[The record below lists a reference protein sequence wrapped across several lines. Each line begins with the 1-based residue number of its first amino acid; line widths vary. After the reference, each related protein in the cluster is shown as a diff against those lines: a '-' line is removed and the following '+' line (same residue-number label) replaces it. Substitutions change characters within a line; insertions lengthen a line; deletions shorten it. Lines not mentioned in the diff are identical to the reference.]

1 MAVMIDW
8 LTKDSNYSRWHG
20 GDKQNGTTKM
30 GIANEISQIMKHKG
44 VTTERIGRDIHVKIN
59 HLEQQFRTAK
69 DWLNQTGV
77 GVMCEESIK
86 AAVKHSCTYYYEL
99 VDVMS
104 DRASSTPLS
113 TISSISP
120 LEILDGDDS
129 KADEVDGNKPIE
141 VDTSKLT
148 IEDVPTL
155 KRKLRVSP
163 SSLLSDLTKL
173 SQLKREQMI
182 DDKKYTIMQLGIEER
197 KLKLL
202 EQSSTIKMEKL
213 KAEADQE
220 HLNVEKE

>member
-1 MAVMIDW
+1 
-8 LTKDSNYSRWHG
+8 
-20 GDKQNGTTKM
+20 
-30 GIANEISQIMKHKG
+30 
-44 VTTERIGRDIHVKIN
+44 
-59 HLEQQFRTAK
+59 
-69 DWLNQTGV
+69 
-77 GVMCEESIK
+77 MCEESIK
-86 AAVKHSCTYYYEL
+86 AAVKDRCPYYYEL

-141 VDTSKLT
+141 VDTSRLKLT
-148 IEDVPTL
+148 IEDVPIL

-202 EQSSTIKMEKL
+202 EQESTIKMENL

-220 HLNVEKE
+220 HLNVDKE